1 MTEAKKVQLRFHDY
15 PSVLEEIRMRPQM
28 YLGGDERNL
37 ESLGAFL
44 DGFKTAEWFH
54 ELPETEHM
62 GGFDW
67 ESYEAWVKRKYNP
80 KRLSLNSMP
89 LAVYISDSKAAAF
102 DLWFS
107 WYDEY
112 SDLHVEQKS

>member
-1 MTEAKKVQLRFHDY
+1 MPETAQVRLQFCDY
-15 PSVLEEIRMRPQM
+15 PSLLEEIRKRPQM
-28 YLGGDERNL
+28 YLGGEERNL
-37 ESLGAFL
+37 RLLGAFL

-54 ELPETEHM
+54 NLPEAQHM

-67 ESYEAWVKRKYNP
+67 ESYEKWVKHKYNT
-80 KRLSLNSMP
+80 KRLSANSMP
-89 LAVYISDSKAAAF
+89 LALYVSDSEAAAF

-112 SDLHVEQKS
+112 SESERA

>member
-1 MTEAKKVQLRFHDY
+1 MTETKKVHLRFHDY
-15 PSVLEEIRMRPQM
+15 PSLLEEIRKRPQM

-37 ESLGAFL
+37 ESLATLL
-44 DGFKTAEWFH
+44 DGFKMAEWFH
-54 ELPETEHM
+54 ALPEAQHM

-67 ESYEAWVKRKYNP
+67 ESYESWVKRKYNP

-89 LAVYISDSKAAAF
+89 LAVYISDSSADAF

-112 SDLHVEQKS
+112 SELHGD